1 MKKLKKAAIIGYGSI
16 GKKHADIL
24 SKLKIF
30 NEIYIITNQ
39 KVVSNFKKIDSLNH
53 LKNIDPDYFLIC
65 SETKKHYQQ
74 LKYIVNN
81 FRKKIIFV
89 EKPLYEKNYKLKLN
103 NNKVFVGYNFR
114 FIL

>member
-39 KVVSNFKKIDSLNH
+39 KVVSNFKKINSLN
-53 LKNIDPDYFLIC
+53 
-65 SETKKHYQQ
+65 
-74 LKYIVNN
+74 
-81 FRKKIIFV
+81 
-89 EKPLYEKNYKLKLN
+89 
-103 NNKVFVGYNFR
+103 
-114 FIL
+114 